1 MNEEIFLIGSNDSLD
16 VATRDYYGSL
26 VSLKDGREIEDAVA
40 ENSRQY
46 MMIEIFK
53 DENPFVESNDFL
65 VARNID
71 NEDEVIV
78 YQANKKIVFRN
89 SKTDLSY
96 SDAFNNH
103 RVFKLV

>member
-1 MNEEIFLIGSNDSLD
+1 MNEEIFLIGDNDSLD

-26 VSLKDGREIEDAVA
+26 VSLKDGREIEDVVA

-53 DENPFVESNDFL
+53 GENPLIESNDLL

-71 NEDEVIV
+71 NEDEMII
-78 YQANKKIVFRN
+78 YQANKKIVFKN
-89 SKTDLSY
+89 SKTD
-96 SDAFNNH
+96 
-103 RVFKLV
+103 